1 MHGVVVKSDG
11 TKVEVSIGDDEN
23 DPIFVISDLLPHLD
37 KELPNKKK
45 YQRLLTQ
52 KKMNLILGTISI
64 TYENDKK
71 S

>member
-1 MHGVVVKSDG
+1 M
-11 TKVEVSIGDDEN
+11 EVSIGDDEN

-37 KELPNKKK
+37 KELPNKK

-52 KKMNLILGTISI
+52 KMNLILGTISI
-64 TYENDKK
+64 TYENDK